1 MTLSPVE
8 IETLS
13 NPLVESLAQKLE
25 QQCSAGF
32 ALAVIKDGV
41 TIHKQH
47 YGAADVAHSVDVSAE
62 TKFPIASISKIYTA
76 VILHHL
82 AKEGMVDL
90 DKPLNH
96 YVPETEGAGKS
107 SLRSVL
113 LMTSGLCDAFEVFM
127 LSGASNLTTH
137 KIEEHF
143 LAEQIFLAEGLNYK
157 NHFIYSNSAYIFLAQ
172 LIENVTGKSYEAVLK
187 DVILEP
193 LGLKDTDYFDGRW
206 RVVEHLATPNV
217 LGADDSE
224 NAGAEN
230 YIGRFFRNMAGAG
243 HLAATLDDMVVFAKA
258 LASFKLCGVN
268 VNDMLKKPSLSRE
281 TPSFYGHGL
290 QAVPLNNRFRMIG
303 HNGSYHGIKTALF
316 IEPKTNAIV
325 VLLSNDNDI
334 DAVKWAVDF
343 LSAASGED
351 LAFQTLADDVENKD
365 DLTAEQWLC
374 ADTGLGAT
382 LYRDTHLRQIEMFD
396 AKKELIFLGE
406 GKYMVPYAVSP
417 VFLTFIDAEN
427 YTLNI
432 GGIQHK
438 LQRAQS
444 FAEAPKNLME
454 YVGRYKNPNSEIENQ
469 IKSDFK
475 GGLNIQFGGVFN
487 AIEDAPLRALAKD
500 YFSCEIT
507 EYNGAPLSIYV
518 HFEREQFSQMISGYS
533 IHAMRVPSLTFRRL
547 KTV

>member
-1 MTLSPVE
+1 VTLKPIE
-8 IETLS
+8 IETPS
-13 NPLVESLAQKLE
+13 NPQVESLAQKLE

-47 YGAADVAHSVDVSAE
+47 YGAADVAHNVAVNTD

-82 AKEGMVDL
+82 VKEGMVEL

-96 YVPETEGAGKS
+96 YVPETEDAGKA

-127 LSGASNLTTH
+127 MSGASNLTTH
-137 KIEEHF
+137 KIAEHF
-143 LAEQIFLAEGLNYK
+143 LAEQIFLAEGQSYQ

-172 LIENVTGKSYEAVLK
+172 LIENVTGKSYETVLK
-187 DVILEP
+187 EVIFEP
-193 LGLKDTDYFDGRW
+193 LGLNDTDYFDGRW
-206 RVVEHLATPNV
+206 RVVENLATPNV
-217 LGADDSE
+217 LGDDE
-224 NAGAEN
+224 RDDAGAEN

-243 HLAATLDDMVVFAKA
+243 HLAATLDDMVIFAKA
-258 LASFKLCGVN
+258 LAGFKLCGVN
-268 VNDMLKKPSLSRE
+268 VNDMLKKDSLIGE
-281 TPSFYGHGL
+281 IPSFYGHGL

-316 IEPKTNAIV
+316 IEPKTNAVI

-343 LSAASGED
+343 LAAASGEA
-351 LAFQTLADDVENKD
+351 LAFKVLADDVENKD
-365 DLTAEQWLC
+365 ALNAEPWLC

-382 LYRDTHLRQIEMFD
+382 LYRDSHLRQIEIFGD
-396 AKKELIFLGE
+396 KKDLIFLGE
-406 GKYMVPYAVSP
+406 GKYMVPYAVAP
-417 VFLTFIDAEN
+417 IFLSVIDAEN

-432 GGIQHK
+432 GGVVHK
-438 LQRAQS
+438 LQPVQG
-444 FAEAPKNLME
+444 FAEAPKNFME
-454 YVGRYKNPNSEIENQ
+454 YVGRYKNPNSEIENHV
-469 IKSDFK
+469 KSDFK
-475 GGLNIQFGGVFN
+475 GGLNMQFGGVFN
-487 AIEDAPLRALAKD
+487 AIEDAPLRPIAKD

-518 HFEREQFSQMISGYS
+518 RFEREQFSQMISGYS

>member
-1 MTLSPVE
+1 MTLRPIE
-8 IETLS
+8 IENPS
-13 NPLVESLAQKLE
+13 NPLVENLAQKLE
-25 QQCSAGF
+25 QQCSAGY

-47 YGAADVAHSVDVSAE
+47 YGAADVAHKVEVSAD

-76 VILHHL
+76 IILHHL
-82 AKEGMVDL
+82 AKENMIEL

-96 YVPETEGAGKS
+96 YVPETEGAGS
-107 SLRSVL
+107 ASLRAVL
-113 LMTSGLCDAFEVFM
+113 SMTSGLCDAFEVFM

-143 LAEQIFLAEGLNYK
+143 LAEQIFLAEGKSYK
-157 NHFIYSNSAYIFLAQ
+157 DHFIYSNSAYIFLAQ
-172 LIENVTGKSYEAVLK
+172 LIENVTGKPYESVLK
-187 DVILEP
+187 EVIFEP

-206 RVVEHLATPNV
+206 RVVENLATPNV
-217 LGADDSE
+217 HDADGE
-224 NAGAEN
+224 EAGPEN

-258 LASFKLCGVN
+258 LSGFKLCGVN
-268 VNDMLKKPSLSRE
+268 INDMLKKPSLIGE

-290 QAVPLNNRFRMIG
+290 QSVPLNNRFTMIG

-316 IEPKTNAIV
+316 VEPKTKSIV

-343 LSAASGED
+343 LAAASGED
-351 LAFQTLADDVENKD
+351 LAFKVLADGVKDAENVQD
-365 DLTAEQWLC
+365 EAWLC
-374 ADTGLGAT
+374 PETGLGVT
-382 LYRDTHLRQIEMFD
+382 LYRDNHLRQVEIFGD
-396 AKKELIFLGE
+396 KKDLIFLGE
-406 GKYMVPYAVSP
+406 DKYMVPYAVAP
-417 VFLTFIDAEN
+417 IFLTRNDAEN

-432 GGIQHK
+432 GGIAHK
-438 LQRAQS
+438 LQPAQS
-444 FAEAPKNLME
+444 FAEAPKNFME
-454 YVGRYKNPNSEIENQ
+454 YVGRYKNPNSEIENH

-487 AIEDAPLRALAKD
+487 AIEDAPLRPLAKD

-518 HFEREQFSQMISGYS
+518 RFEREQFSQMISGYS